1 MVPPESGG
9 FCGHASRLYWL
20 FGRSQFSFYH
30 GISAWQKKGGRSGHS
45 PKKMGLGFW
54 LGFSTLVEMVGC
66 KRGQSQFFVGAF
78 SKGQGLPCLGP
89 IVSSHKLW
97 EKQSCTWHAE
107 SRIFISINSSLI
119 LFFLKRY
126 QESFEEVPL
135 FSTSEKSFLSPVLT
149 LWLSPCIICVFGKG
163 ALLYFEVSWN
173 LSGNK
178 KSMVDKLPAS
188 FWTKMAML

>member
-1 MVPPESGG
+1 MTQNQAMVSPEFGG

-30 GISAWQKKGGRSGHS
+30 GISAWQKKTGEGRGIA
-45 PKKMGLGFW
+45 KKKDLGFW

-97 EKQSCTWHAE
+97 EKQSCSWHAE
-107 SRIFISINSSLI
+107 SRIFILINYIASYC
-119 LFFLKRY
+119 FFKRDIR
-126 QESFEEVPL
+126 SPL
-135 FSTSEKSFLSPVLT
+135 
-149 LWLSPCIICVFGKG
+149 
-163 ALLYFEVSWN
+163 
-173 LSGNK
+173 K
-178 KSMVDKLPAS
+178 KSLYILLRKKASYLRFSLCGCLPVS
-188 FWTKMAML
+188 SVY